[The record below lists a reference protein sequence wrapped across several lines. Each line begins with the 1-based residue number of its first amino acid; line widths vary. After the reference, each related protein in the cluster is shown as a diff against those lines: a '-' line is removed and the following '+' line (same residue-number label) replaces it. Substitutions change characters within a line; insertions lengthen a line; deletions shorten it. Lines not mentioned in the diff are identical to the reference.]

1 MLYIVYKTKL
11 LENQNQDSTSLI
23 EDMKSKVEEMLK
35 EWIVLGDV
43 IGGSFFGFSVKY
55 SGLIPA
61 ELKKEDQELKV
72 SEIYRI

>member
-1 MLYIVYKTKL
+1 MLYIVYKTRL
-11 LENQNQDSTSLI
+11 LENQNKDSASLI

-55 SGLIPA
+55 SGQMPT

-72 SEIYRI
+72 NKTL

>member
-11 LENQNQDSTSLI
+11 LENQNQDSTSLM

>member
-1 MLYIVYKTKL
+1 MLYIVYKIRL

-23 EDMKSKVEEMLK
+23 EDLKSKVEEMLK

-55 SGLIPA
+55 SGSIPT
-61 ELKKEDQELKV
+61 ELEKEDQELKV
-72 SEIYRI
+72 NEIYRI

>member
-1 MLYIVYKTKL
+1 MLYIVYKTRL
-11 LENQNQDSTSLI
+11 LENQNKDSASLI

-55 SGLIPA
+55 SGPMQT
-61 ELKKEDQELKV
+61 ELKMEDQELKV
-72 SEIYRI
+72 DETL